1 MQNVVRW
8 LTARA
13 KWLENTLVLFRRCE
27 DRAPFTGLI
36 LRCLLVWPWQNSPR
50 VHSSVTSLQKRKWE
64 ECVKT
69 NFQGRVRV
77 GGREKEALIVIFHC
91 AILSL
96 EDQKRHSCTS
106 IIQTENAEMKSNNQV
121 FFFFFYSKKAS
132 CFNPQ
137 NTIIVTSPFRCL
149 YLVFLSLQWFS
160 MSTVDSPGPRLS
172 PVGFYWPRPPRLPP
186 DCLPESINPCA

>member
-1 MQNVVRW
+1 MLALGPFQTPNPDTYWREEAGKQSLFSYVLLWVIYLFIYLFFLMQNVVRW

-121 FFFFFYSKKAS
+121 FCFFLF
-132 CFNPQ
+132 
-137 NTIIVTSPFRCL
+137 
-149 YLVFLSLQWFS
+149 
-160 MSTVDSPGPRLS
+160 
-172 PVGFYWPRPPRLPP
+172 
-186 DCLPESINPCA
+186 